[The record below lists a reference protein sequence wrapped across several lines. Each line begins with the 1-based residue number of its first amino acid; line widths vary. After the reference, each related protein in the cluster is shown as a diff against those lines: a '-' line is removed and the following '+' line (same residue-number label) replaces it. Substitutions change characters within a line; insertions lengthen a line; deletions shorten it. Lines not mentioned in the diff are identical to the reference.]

1 MQEVED
7 PLQGFVEEAR
17 MSQGLSRKSRLSG
30 SVQFVDL
37 TPVTYGVDDDS
48 SVLPVYLVYQWNAGS
63 YTACV
68 LNLAD
73 QFFHRKQVPA
83 RSDVGH

>member
-1 MQEVED
+1 M
-7 PLQGFVEEAR
+7 QGFVEEAR
-17 MSQGLSRKSRLSG
+17 MSQGLSHKSRSSG

-68 LNLAD
+68 LNLAG

-83 RSDVGH
+83 RSDVGHCVA